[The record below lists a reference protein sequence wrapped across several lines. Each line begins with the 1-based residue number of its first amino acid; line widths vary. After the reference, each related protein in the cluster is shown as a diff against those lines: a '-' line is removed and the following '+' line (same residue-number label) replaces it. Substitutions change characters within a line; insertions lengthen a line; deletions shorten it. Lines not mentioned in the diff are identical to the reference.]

1 MRKKLLRVIALV
13 GLTSLVVALPVATS
27 SVGAAPSLAPATQTA
42 TVSVGEVMTAT
53 TALVSTEI
61 AGTKTF
67 TITPALPAGL
77 TINST
82 TGVVSGTP
90 TVSLA
95 ATTFSIVASDG
106 ASSAMATLALTV
118 TEVTS
123 QSVAVTP
130 ASQSVSGKVGT
141 AISATSAL
149 SATLITGTKYFS
161 VTPKLPDGVS
171 INTATG
177 VISGTPVNAASSGV
191 YIITVSDGAK
201 YGFSTIRIVV
211 EGPLKL
217 TPAVQTVSGQV
228 GKAIVDTALLA
239 SDSLAASKA
248 FTVNPV
254 LPSGLVL
261 HPTKGII
268 SGTPTVA
275 ISSTV
280 FTVTANDGTKS
291 ATATVTMAIAAA
303 AGGTVPA
310 SGSQSQ
316 CVAAFIGGRL
326 SQSIKSTVSQL
337 PSATFGCEVHVGVR
351 AKGMTVAVSTAGIS
365 ASPDVR
371 LYQVVASRVGGGSIS
386 KSMIAPTSSGVV
398 RSQFTNLRR
407 GVWTIAVKAVSATGT
422 DLGTWTSAQFRI

>member
-1 MRKKLLRVIALV
+1 MRKKLLRVVALV
-13 GLTSLVVALPVATS
+13 GLTSLLVALPVATG

-42 TVSVGEVMTAT
+42 TVSVGEAMTAT

-77 TINST
+77 SINST

-106 ASSAMATLALTV
+106 ATSAMATLTLTV

-141 AISATSAL
+141 ALTATTAL
-149 SATLITGTKYFS
+149 TAPLITGTKYFS

-177 VISGTPVNAASSGV
+177 VISGTPLNAASSGV

-211 EGPLKL
+211 DGPLKL
-217 TPAVQTVSGQV
+217 TPAIQTVNGQV
-228 GKAIVDTALLA
+228 GKAIVETALLT
-239 SDSLAASKA
+239 SSSLAASKA
-248 FTVNPV
+248 FTVSPV

-268 SGTPTVA
+268 YGTPTVA

-280 FTVTANDGTKS
+280 FTVTANDGSKT
-291 ATATVTMAIAAA
+291 ATATVTMAIATT
-303 AGGTVPA
+303 GGTVPT

-316 CVAAFIGGRL
+316 CVAASIGGRL
-326 SQSIKSTVSQL
+326 KQSIKSTVAQH
-337 PSATFGCEVHVGVR
+337 PSATFACEVHVGVR
-351 AKGMTVAVSTAGIS
+351 RKGITAAVSTAGIS

-386 KSMIAPTSSGVV
+386 KSMLAPTSAGVV